1 MALNLDAILRI
12 AAQVTG
18 SEAVSKLTGGLQNA
32 GKAAASMAAS
42 TGVLGGALQALV
54 PLATIAGMT
63 SLIGKTM
70 ETGVSLK
77 RLSDITGDS
86 VADLAKLKKAVE
98 AKGGSFEE
106 MSASLIKLSKNMAA
120 AAGDSGY
127 AEAMKAQAKRAVE
140 SVKDGEREQTQLIK
154 DQIADKKMILRDE
167 TNDILKEIN
176 NRYKLLEQAL
186 GDKQSDEED
195 KLSRQNERILDAK
208 TKSIERQFDARRK
221 AIEKDK
227 GLSEEDQQNAL
238 TQLKDKEDERLRAL
252 RESFTD
258 QEKAQRRSI
267 RNRYEAAKQGIEEEK
282 NNEEQKV
289 KDSSDTQ
296 NRIIEEGAADQLKT
310 IQEKAKEA
318 QDALTLDPTGAKE
331 ANTELGLSATQ
342 AGNKFG
348 QLGVQV
354 RDANGK
360 MYTAGKLIM
369 MKGGLG
375 DGLKGLGNDADRVK
389 LSMDLMGRN
398 SIHVA
403 EAAKKGGQAI
413 SDMTTSWNDRIAQQC
428 IDLEE
433 SIRGLKGQVGLAALE
448 ITKELLPAL
457 NGFAFALLS
466 LVRQFKELPGWV
478 KTVLEYSALL
488 GIAWTALSGPI
499 GLVLSALKGLAALQL
514 GTTLAGWAGAI
525 VPVVTGLATLVAG
538 FVTAPVLIGVAL
550 VAAGVAIFTFR
561 DQIGKTFQDIWATI
575 ADPKAGFIAIIG
587 LAWNTMVDGMK
598 AYLADLVKPV
608 TDTWDAI
615 INSIRGAINGAIRL
629 AGQGINA
636 LIEQA
641 NRLLSAYNA
650 VANVTH
656 LPQVGL
662 IQYVNVPQLAEG
674 GRVDRPT
681 LAMIGEGGQ
690 PEYVVPQSKV
700 PQFVGAHMGD
710 AGLGLQGG
718 AKGGQPAP
726 VVNIS
731 TGPVM
736 QQPDGSKWVTMEDAH
751 AMVADAAD
759 QIWRGLTSYDGRR
772 ALGLVR

>member
-1 MALNLDAILRI
+1 
-12 AAQVTG
+12 
-18 SEAVSKLTGGLQNA
+18 
-32 GKAAASMAAS
+32 
-42 TGVLGGALQALV
+42 
-54 PLATIAGMT
+54 MT
-63 SLIGKTM
+63 SLVGKTM
-70 ETGVSLK
+70 ETGVALK

-98 AKGGSFEE
+98 ARGGSFEE
-106 MSASLIKLSKNMAA
+106 MSTSLIKLSKNMAA
-120 AAGDSGY
+120 AAGDNGY

-140 SVKDGEREQTQLIK
+140 SVKDGEREQTQMIK
-154 DQIADKKMILRDE
+154 DQVADKKNILRDE

-176 NRYKLLEQAL
+176 HRYKLMEQAL

-195 KLSRQNERILDAK
+195 KLSRQNERILDAQ

-227 GLSEEDQQNAL
+227 TLNEEDKQNSL
-238 TQLKDKEDERLRAL
+238 TSLKDKEDEKLRAL
-252 RESFTD
+252 REKFSD

-267 RNRYEAAKQGIEEEK
+267 RDRYEVAKQGIDEQK
-282 NNEEQKV
+282 SYEEQKV

-342 AGNKFG
+342 AANKFG

-389 LSMDLMGRN
+389 LSMDLMGRT

-403 EAAKKGGQAI
+403 EAAKGGGQAI
-413 SDMTTSWNDRIAQQC
+413 SDMTTSWNDKIAQQC

-433 SIRGLKGQVGLAALE
+433 NIRGLKNQVNLAGLE

-457 NGFAFALLS
+457 NNFSYALLN
-466 LVRQFKELPGWV
+466 LIRQFKELPDWV
-478 KTVLEYSALL
+478 KTVLEYAALL
-488 GIAWTALSGPI
+488 GIALTALSGPI
-499 GLVLSALKGLAALQL
+499 GLVLSVLKGLAALQL
-514 GTTLAGWAGAI
+514 GATLAGWAEAIGA
-525 VPVVTGLATLVAG
+525 TGIGATVASWGTAILGFLATVA
-538 FVTAPVLIGVAL
+538 ASPAALAIAAVAL
-550 VAAGVAIFTFR
+550 AVVIFAFR
-561 DQIGKTFQDIWATI
+561 DQIADAFRGLWSFI
-575 ADPKAGFIAIIG
+575 ADPKVGIIALIG
-587 LAWNTMVDGMK
+587 LAWNTLMNDIKTYVANILPNIQANWAAFAATFTDPKTGLFAQIGNMWNFVIDGIK
-598 AYLADLVKPV
+598 SYALAVVQPI
-608 TDTWDAI
+608 TDAFSGIVNSLRGTINGLLSWGANGINRFIDSVNGAI
-615 INSIRGAINGAIRL
+615 ARINSISSKIGISVDPIR
-629 AGQGINA
+629 
-636 LIEQA
+636 
-641 NRLLSAYNA
+641 
-650 VANVTH
+650 
-656 LPQVGL
+656 
-662 IQYVNVPQLAEG
+662 YVDVPQLAEG

-718 AKGGQPAP
+718 ARGGQAAP

-736 QQPDGSKWVTMEDAH
+736 QQPDGSHWVSMADAQ
-751 AMVADAAD
+751 AMVGYAAD